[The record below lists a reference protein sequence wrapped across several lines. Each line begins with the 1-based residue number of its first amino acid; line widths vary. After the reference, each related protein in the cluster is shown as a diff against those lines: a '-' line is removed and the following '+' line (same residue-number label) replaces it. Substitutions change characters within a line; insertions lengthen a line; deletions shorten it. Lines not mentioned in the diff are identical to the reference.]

1 MNKFIIYGLLILAY
15 LTLSK
20 GFSPNEFG
28 VKYIKNNEDLVK
40 LIPGAPVSLILTDI
54 HSTGLLIKTY
64 YHKYKII
71 YGFQSYE
78 ELIVRTSRNFT
89 EENKP
94 FLGMSTFRRY
104 KENNKENFT
113 PMPPGSVFIG
123 NKNFGNWVR
132 QGKDSQKW
140 KFFRVYRQ
148 IPQYLGWGKYQPT
161 YKTYTQILDFQDR
174 EKPFFGSNDEFGLN
188 GSITKLSFPNY
199 FERQKPTKINFESF
213 FMNYLNTN
221 FRKQ

>member
-54 HSTGLLIKTY
+54 HSTGFLIKTF
-64 YHKYKII
+64 YHKYKIV

-78 ELIVRTSRNFT
+78 ELIVRTSKKFADA
-89 EENKP
+89 NKDYI
-94 FLGMSTFRRY
+94 GMSTFRRY
-104 KENNKENFT
+104 KEDSIQNFT
-113 PMPPGSVFIG
+113 PLPPGSVFIG

-132 QGKDSQKW
+132 KGKNTQTW

-148 IPQYLGWGKYQPT
+148 IPQYLGWKKYTPT
-161 YKTYTQILDFQDR
+161 LQTYHLIQEAQLR
-174 EKPFFGSNDEFGLN
+174 GKPFYGSNDEFGIN
-188 GSITKLSFPNY
+188 GSITKVSFPNY
-199 FERQKPTKINFESF
+199 FERQKPHKINFVSF
-213 FMNYLNTN
+213 FKNYLNYN
-221 FRKQ
+221 FVK